1 MLILCIRAGHQRE
14 GSFGG
19 AKGERFSPCGF
30 TAVFKCP
37 VYGYMVNGDVKA
49 VFNGHFL
56 YLSHLLKAGG
66 KRGSVVSPG
75 VFLKSPQ
82 KRTQFKESLK
92 SNSYVCV

>member
-1 MLILCIRAGHQRE
+1 MTLGIRAGHQRE

-56 YLSHLLKAGG
+56 YLSHLLNAGG
-66 KRGSVVSPG
+66 KRESVVSPG
-75 VFLKSPQ
+75 VYLKSPQ
-82 KRTQFKESLK
+82 KRAQSKVSLK